1 METEESSCCMLLL
14 YIIFLV
20 SDIILSSYLEFLQT
34 LEKRV
39 DQDWADISSSLE
51 EIRKSVFCKQDCLIN
66 ITADGKNLANMEK
79 FVSKFVD
86 MLPTSSPV
94 ATTNTWN
101 VKLPLTNEAIV
112 IPTQVRSFHLVIL
125 CT

>member
-1 METEESSCCMLLL
+1 MFGSETDIYFLL
-14 YIIFLV
+14 YAFIIFWF
-20 SDIILSSYLEFLQT
+20 ILSSYLEFLQT

-51 EIRKSVFCKQDCLIN
+51 EIRKSVFSKQGCLVN

-79 FVSKFVD
+79 LVTKYVD
-86 MLPTSSPV
+86 MLPTSSLI

-101 VKLPLTNEAIV
+101 VRLPLTNEAIV
-112 IPTQVRSFHLVIL
+112 IPTQVRLFNL
-125 CT
+125 